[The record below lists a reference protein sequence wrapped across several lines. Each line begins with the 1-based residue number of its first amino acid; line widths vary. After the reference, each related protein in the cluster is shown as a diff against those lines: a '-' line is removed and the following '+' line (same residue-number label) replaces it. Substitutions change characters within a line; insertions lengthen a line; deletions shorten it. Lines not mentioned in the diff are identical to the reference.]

1 MYQQLQNYKKDFITF
16 LKVEKNL
23 SDHTLRAYES
33 DLKQFFNFWDHL
45 RNKIKIIYH
54 RAKLLNVIW

>member
-1 MYQQLQNYKKDFITF
+1 MFSDLQERKNEFITF

-33 DLKQFFNFWDHL
+33 DLKQFFEFWHQLPD
-45 RNKIKIIYH
+45 R
-54 RAKLLNVIW
+54 